1 MGSLSR
7 VQLLERQWNVLQLIR
22 ECPTITT
29 REMSEAMSVS
39 RRTIE
44 RDLAIMREKGVLRRE
59 GNNNDG
65 IWVVI

>member
-1 MGSLSR
+1 MS
-7 VQLLERQWNVLQLIR
+7 EA
-22 ECPTITT
+22 
-29 REMSEAMSVS
+29 MSEAMSVS

-44 RDLAIMREKGVLRRE
+44 RDLAIMREKGILRRE